1 MQVQLV
7 FLIDGVFSRGRNIPG
22 CREWKRIGG
31 APSIGVSILGRI
43 GTAILGEV
51 KGTGKGGGEFGLCRS
66 KEEFVD
72 HGCGGGG
79 AFGPKT
85 VGFAQEIRPIFLGM
99 WTLEVLQSGEL
110 IDVVGVVQVSVL
122 ET

>member
-22 CREWKRIGG
+22 CREWKGIGG
-31 APSIGVSILGRI
+31 APSIGVNILGRI

-72 HGCGGGG
+72 HGGG
-79 AFGPKT
+79 AGGVLDPKA
-85 VGFAQEIRPIFLGM
+85 VGCA
-99 WTLEVLQSGEL
+99 
-110 IDVVGVVQVSVL
+110 
-122 ET
+122 